1 MENLTQ
7 QWERFSLSGKEEQRI
22 NMENS
27 LEKPKFTLAGRFLT
41 KRVLNLESVARTFR
55 PLWRAINRFRVR
67 DMGGNR
73 AIFIFNDRIDRER
86 VVSNSP
92 WMYD

>member
-7 QWERFSLSGKEEQRI
+7 QWERFSLPGKEEQYI

-27 LEKPKFTLAGRFLT
+27 LEKPEFTLAGRFLT
-41 KRVLNLESVARTFR
+41 KRVINLESVARTFR
-55 PLWRAINRFRVR
+55 LLWRAVNGFRVR

-73 AIFIFNDRIDRER
+73 AIFIINDRIERER

-92 WMYD
+92 SMYD